1 MFTITQGPPTDQQVM
16 VVWGIATYL
25 VVAPLLLLAAALC
38 GRSARANRRDGHDVA
53 GAGVGVAAA
62 LRPSVPRDD
71 RPVVAASAPPDVG
84 AAV

>member
-38 GRSARANRRDGHDVA
+38 GRIARANRRDGPGAAV
-53 GAGVGVAAA
+53 AGVGAAAA
-62 LRPSVPRDD
+62 LRPSVPRED
-71 RPVVAASAPPDVG
+71 RPVVVASAPPDVG

>member
-1 MFTITQGPPTDQQVM
+1 MFTITQGPPTDQQVWVM
-16 VVWGIATYL
+16 WGIATYL

-38 GRSARANRRDGHDVA
+38 GRLARANHRDGPDVA
-53 GAGVGVAAA
+53 GTGVGAAAA
-62 LRPSVPRDD
+62 LRPSVPRGD